1 MTADARVCVNGVQV
15 SNPAARVRQSDRV
28 TVDGELTPLEVAPP
42 RLWRFH
48 KPLGLITTASDP
60 QGRPTVF
67 ASLPGWLPRV
77 LSVGRLDLRSEGLL
91 LLTNSGPLA
100 RMLELPSNAFE
111 RKYRAL
117 VCTGQERGVTGA
129 MLRAMGDG
137 LTLRDQTRFRPIRA
151 VRTPLQP
158 AAAGHEW
165 VRMTLVEGKTRE
177 VRRAWQHFG
186 FVVSRLV
193 RDAYGPFELGEL
205 RPGEV
210 EEVPRRCV
218 ARLLRLRERVLE
230 GSGRAAPVDL
240 AAFCEN
246 EQT

>member
-48 KPLGLITTASDP
+48 KPDGLITTASDP

-137 LTLRDQTRFRPIRA
+137 FGAARVRIRMLVSLLALERATYSTVFTRI
-151 VRTPLQP
+151 PLHSLSSSP
-158 AAAGHEW
+158 SSS
-165 VRMTLVEGKTRE
+165 
-177 VRRAWQHFG
+177 RRALNTLHNT
-186 FVVSRLV
+186 
-193 RDAYGPFELGEL
+193 
-205 RPGEV
+205 
-210 EEVPRRCV
+210 
-218 ARLLRLRERVLE
+218 VL
-230 GSGRAAPVDL
+230 PP
-240 AAFCEN
+240 
-246 EQT
+246 

>member
-1 MTADARVCVNGVQV
+1 MSHLQRGLAKALAATGRWSRREANRMTADARVCVNGVQV

-48 KPLGLITTASDP
+48 KPDGLITTASDP
-60 QGRPTVF
+60 QGRPT
-67 ASLPGWLPRV
+67 
-77 LSVGRLDLRSEGLL
+77 
-91 LLTNSGPLA
+91 
-100 RMLELPSNAFE
+100 
-111 RKYRAL
+111 
-117 VCTGQERGVTGA
+117 ERGVTGA

-137 LTLRDQTRFRPIRA
+137 FGAARA

-186 FVVSRLV
+186 FVVSRREAEMQREKGLV